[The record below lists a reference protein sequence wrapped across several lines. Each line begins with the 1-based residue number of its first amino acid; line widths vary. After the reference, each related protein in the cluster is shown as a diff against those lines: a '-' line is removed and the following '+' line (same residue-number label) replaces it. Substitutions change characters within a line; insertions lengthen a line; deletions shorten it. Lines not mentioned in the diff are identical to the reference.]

1 MKRIIPILILSVL
14 LGASCS
20 KDKNAPTDEK
30 PADTLALL
38 ITGIQKCSK
47 LYATEC
53 HVHKIITHKDKVKS
67 NFTILNQE
75 ISLDVPVGVR
85 KIAIPID
92 AVLKAYVN
100 FDGFSEKNVQRNGEK
115 IMITLPDPEIVLTST
130 KVNHAEMKQYVPL
143 LRGNFSDE
151 EMAGYINEGR
161 QAIVK
166 AIPELGLIENA
177 RKSAASQLVPMIMAL
192 GYTDRNI
199 TIAFRKNFTES
210 DLRTIIDKSTVE
222 NNE

>member
-1 MKRIIPILILSVL
+1 MKRIIPLLILAVL
-14 LGASCS
+14 LGASCA
-20 KDKNAPTDEK
+20 KEKNAPENGNA
-30 PADTLALL
+30 ADSLALL
-38 ITGIQKCSK
+38 VTGIQKCSR
-47 LYATEC
+47 LYTTEC

-67 NFTILNQE
+67 NFTILNQQ

-100 FDGFSEKNVQRNGEK
+100 FDGFSEKNVQRNGDK
-115 IMITLPDPEIVLTST
+115 ITITLPDPEIVLTSA
-130 KVNHAEMKQYVPL
+130 KVDHAEMKSYVPL

-151 EMAGYINEGR
+151 EMAGYISEGR
-161 QAIVK
+161 ETIIR
-166 AIPELGLIENA
+166 AIPELNLIENA
-177 RKSAASQLVPMIMAL
+177 RKSAASQLVPMIVAL
-192 GYTDRNI
+192 GYTDKNI

-222 NNE
+222 NNG

>member
-20 KDKNAPTDEK
+20 KDKKAPTDET

-161 QAIVK
+161 AGHRQGDTRTRLDRECTQECGKPARPYDNGV
-166 AIPELGLIENA
+166 GLRRQEHHDSFPQKLY
-177 RKSAASQLVPMIMAL
+177 RE
-192 GYTDRNI
+192 R
-199 TIAFRKNFTES
+199 FTHHH
-210 DLRTIIDKSTVE
+210 
-222 NNE
+222 